1 MEELRQWAQTLAGLV
16 VLGSACEMV
25 LPESNFRKYIR
36 LTVGMILVLH
46 LLSPLPSVLRQE
58 WSLKDFP
65 VSGQTAENITGM
77 EDTQSEQVIRI
88 YLDTLNTR
96 VKQSLSARIAEP
108 ILSVACRADAETDG
122 NFGTVTAVSVTID
135 GVRTEETLQT
145 VQNILR
151 QEYGVAS
158 NLVSVR
164 FSKE

>member
-46 LLSPLPSVLRQE
+46 LLSPFPSILRQE
-58 WSLKDFP
+58 WSMKDFR

-77 EDTQSEQVIRI
+77 ENTQSEQVIRI
-88 YLDTLNTR
+88 YLDTLNAR
-96 VKQSLSARIAEP
+96 VKQSLSAQIAEP
-108 ILSVACRADAETDG
+108 ILSVVCRANSETEGD
-122 NFGTVTAVSVTID
+122 FGTVTAVSVTID
-135 GVRTEETLQT
+135 GARTEETLQA
-145 VQNILR
+145 VQNTLR
-151 QEYGVAS
+151 QEYGIAS